1 MLRPHQDKAISQLRQ
16 SIRKGNSR
24 SVLAAPCSFGKT
36 RVAVEILKNVAK
48 NGKMGIF
55 ICDRVKLVDQALE
68 EFDRAGIQV
77 GVMQADHWRTN
88 PSAPI
93 QIASIQTLARRRYK
107 PLFHVA
113 VIDECHTHYKTTTDL
128 MEGYSKSV
136 FIGLSATPYSK
147 GLGKFYS
154 DLIVP
159 ITPEQLLDQ
168 GYLCPVKYYGG
179 HHANLKGVKKK
190 RIGTGG
196 TDFDPKSLASA
207 IESDEKLV
215 GDIIENFK
223 RFGKGQTIAF
233 SPSIKHSQKLVE
245 MFREQGFTAEHIDG
259 YMEQDER
266 QSLYESHDEGD
277 FQILSCSRL
286 LNTGYDAPKV
296 ETLIDCFPTK
306 SLITYVQRAGRIMR
320 THPNKVQAIYLDH
333 SGNVQKHGF
342 AETIVPETLDDG
354 EKKYDERI
362 LTKEKKE
369 PDLSVCPQCF
379 QHFLVR
385 CVCGYQRPPK
395 EILKSDDQVL
405 KELKKANRDFSTE
418 EKSRWLGEFKFYARQ
433 KGYKDGWASWAYR
446 SKFGVWPNKIDPRTT
461 IHVSSEV
468 KDHITHINIRRA
480 KGVKRHSS

>member
-1 MLRPHQDKAISQLRQ
+1 MLRPHQEKAMTQLRE
-16 SIRKGNSR
+16 SIRKGNKKI
-24 SVLAAPCSFGKT
+24 LLGAACSFGKT
-36 RVAVEILKNVAK
+36 RVAAEILKNVAK
-48 NGKMGIF
+48 KGKMGIF

-68 EFDRAGIQV
+68 EFDRAGIEV

-88 PSAPI
+88 PNAPI

-113 VIDECHTHYKTTTDL
+113 VVDECHTHYKATTDL
-128 MEGYSKSV
+128 MQDYNKSI

-147 GLGKFYS
+147 GLGRFYT

-159 ITPEQLLDQ
+159 ITPEQLLDK

-179 HHANLKGVKKK
+179 HHANLKGVKNK
-190 RIGTGG
+190 RLSTGAM
-196 TDFDPKSLASA
+196 DFDPKSLASA
-207 IESDEKLV
+207 IEDDEKLV
-215 GDIIENFK
+215 GDIIDNFK

-233 SPSIKHSQKLVE
+233 SPSIKHSKKLVE
-245 MFREQGFTAEHIDG
+245 MFREQGFSAEHIDG
-259 YMEQDER
+259 YMEPDER
-266 QSLYESHDEGD
+266 LSLYESHDAGD

-286 LNTGYDAPKV
+286 LNTGYDAPRV

-320 THPNKVQAIYLDH
+320 LHPNKVEAIYLDH

-342 AETIVPETLDDG
+342 AETIVPDVLDNG

-379 QHFLVR
+379 QHFFVR
-385 CVCGYQRPPK
+385 CACGYERPPK

-405 KELKKANRDFSTE
+405 KELKKSNKDFTKD
-418 EKSRWLGEFKFYARQ
+418 EKSKWLGEFQFYARK
-433 KGYKDGWASWAYR
+433 KGYKPGWASWAYR
-446 SKFGVWPNKIDPRTT
+446 SKFGVWPNAITAQSS
-461 IHVSSEV
+461 IHVSDDV
-468 KDHITHINIRRA
+468 KKHIKHLHIRR
-480 KGVKRHSS
+480 VKSAI